1 MEAEGGV
8 EEIVAINEDEEEESE
23 EDMVEVVE
31 EEMEVEQK
39 QGRIKEGIKKLEA
52 KEEEDP
58 EIVDINSIGAHW
70 IETQLHKYY
79 EAN

>member
-39 QGRIKEGIKKLEA
+39 QGRIKE
-52 KEEEDP
+52 
-58 EIVDINSIGAHW
+58 
-70 IETQLHKYY
+70 
-79 EAN
+79 